1 MNEYSNINLLHCL
14 ATPIVKIKIVV
25 TSEGSVERNKKTKR
39 VRNSQNGQLVIT
51 SQSKKFPLIVQ
62 MSSMGPNNTH
72 QFASQCLT
80 IIKEYFI
87 AGHKG
92 KIVHISHPIFLKMYH
107 YMFHFMSSL
116 VTYRG

>member
-14 ATPIVKIKIVV
+14 ATPIVKIKIAV

-80 IIKEYFI
+80 HWAKWTLIPFLIWRTFNHSRRWEMIKEF
-87 AGHKG
+87 
-92 KIVHISHPIFLKMYH
+92 
-107 YMFHFMSSL
+107 
-116 VTYRG
+116 

>member
-1 MNEYSNINLLHCL
+1 MPIWQNWCFGQFYQTKQKYTNEYSNINLLHCL

-80 IIKEYFI
+80 LLKEYFI
-87 AGHKG
+87 AGHKD
-92 KIVHISHPIFLKMYH
+92 
-107 YMFHFMSSL
+107 
-116 VTYRG
+116 